1 MTSHLADPLA
11 VLKQVWG
18 HDAFRPLQRR
28 AVDAALEGR
37 DSLVVLP
44 TGGGKSL
51 CYQMPAACGAGLVVV
66 ISPLIALMDDQVAAA
81 KQVGLRAEAL
91 HSHAGD
97 AHRQAV
103 RRDLWRGQIDLL
115 YLSPERLVMSDMLGA
130 LGERL
135 ALVAVDEAHCVSHWG
150 HEFRPEYRQLAPF
163 FDGVPHCP
171 RMALTAT
178 ATPRV
183 QQDIVAMLG
192 LRDPARL
199 VGHVD
204 RPNLTYRVMNR
215 HDQAKQVLEVVER
228 FPGQGGIV
236 YAQTRAEVERL
247 AASLARAGA
256 SCAAYHAGL
265 DPAHRRRTQHDFVHE
280 QLDVVVATIAFGMG
294 IDRPNVRF
302 VVHANTPRSV
312 EHYQQ
317 ESGRAGRDGLPAEC
331 VLLFSGG
338 DLAKHR
344 SMSQTDGPLPPER
357 AAAIDKQLNDIGQYA
372 VAPVCRH
379 RQLTEH
385 FGQPYPDPEA
395 ATATTDGCG
404 ACDVCMGQV
413 QELPAE
419 EAIVTAQKILSAVWR
434 TGGRFGR
441 VYIGKL
447 LVGKAD
453 ERMASRGH
461 DKLRV
466 CGILAE
472 AGPRAVS
479 AWIDQLIV
487 QGMLAIMLEEDMP
500 LLTMTEAGRALC
512 RDVGTVR
519 LSVPPPKAK
528 RQRDRSRTDKRQMAG
543 EIEALAPAEQDL
555 FERLRLMRKLLAAR
569 QGVPP
574 YVIFHDT
581 VLRAM
586 AQERPA
592 SLAAMRSIRGIGDRK
607 LQRYGPI
614 FLRVLAGEDPGDL
627 ADDVA
632 AEETATD

>member
-18 HDAFRPLQRR
+18 HDAFRPLQRE
-28 AVDAALEGR
+28 AVGAAMSGR

-81 KQVGLRAEAL
+81 KQLGLRAEAL
-91 HSHAGD
+91 HSHADD

-103 RRDLWRGQIDLL
+103 RRDLWRGQVDLL
-115 YLSPERLVMSDMLGA
+115 YLSPERLVMSDMLGS

-135 ALVAVDEAHCVSHWG
+135 ALLAVDEAHCVSHWG

-183 QQDIVAMLG
+183 QDDIVAMLG
-192 LRDPARL
+192 LREPVRL

-204 RPNLTYRVMNR
+204 RPNLTYRVVHR
-215 HDQAKQVLEVVER
+215 QDQAKQVLEVVER
-228 FPGQGGIV
+228 FRGQGGIV

-247 AASLARAGA
+247 TASLTKAGV

-265 DPAHRRRTQHDFVHE
+265 DPRHRRKTQHDFVHE

-344 SMSQTDGPLPPER
+344 SMSQNDGPLPPER

-372 VAPVCRH
+372 VAPICRH

-385 FGQPYPDPEA
+385 FGQTYPDPQT
-395 ATATTDGCG
+395 TATPTDGCD
-404 ACDVCMGQV
+404 ACDVCQGQV
-413 QELPAE
+413 QELAAE
-419 EAIVTAQKILSAVWR
+419 EARVTAKKIISAVWR

-441 VYIGKL
+441 VYITKL
-447 LVGKAD
+447 LIGKVD
-453 ERMASRGH
+453 ERMTGRGH
-461 DKLRV
+461 DKLQV

-472 AGPRAVS
+472 AGQRAVS
-479 AWIDQLIV
+479 TWIDQLIV
-487 QGMLAIMLEEDMP
+487 QGMLSIVLEEDMP
-500 LLTMTEAGRALC
+500 FLTMTEAGRELC

-528 RQRDRSRTDKRQMAG
+528 RQRDRGRAG
-543 EIEALAPAEQDL
+543 KSEAAASGADLAPAQQDV
-555 FERLRLMRKLLAAR
+555 FERLRAMRKLLAAR

-574 YVIFHDT
+574 YVIFQDVT
-581 VLRAM
+581 LRAM
-586 AQERPA
+586 ATEQPG

-607 LQRYGPI
+607 LQRYGPL
-614 FLRVLAGEDPGDL
+614 FLRVLGGEDPQTLIDEAPMEEST
-627 ADDVA
+627 AD
-632 AEETATD
+632 